1 MDDLEPVA
9 EALPRR
15 EAAAAPVRIEIV
27 GLSVYT
33 HHGVGEAERAL
44 GQRLVFDVA
53 LELRD
58 CRATQ
63 TDELEDTV
71 DYGVVSRAVAE
82 AAQERSYLTLERL
95 CAAIADRILERHGA
109 DSVTVRAA
117 KPEPPMAVAV
127 DEVAVELTRVRA

>member
-9 EALPRR
+9 EAPQHS
-15 EAAAAPVRIEIV
+15 ETAPATVRIEIV

-44 GQRLVFDVA
+44 GQRLIFDVA

-63 TDELEDTV
+63 TDALEDTV
-71 DYGVVSRAVAE
+71 DYGAVSRAVAE

-95 CAAIADRILERHGA
+95 CAAIADRILERHGP

-127 DEVAVELTRVRA
+127 EEVAVELTRVRA